1 MIKFSLE
8 VFCIRKLRRLIE
20 QVLVEGAGVLQCGYL
35 GESILG
41 RRAAQC
47 KGPEAH
53 RVYLRNSEE
62 AWVVSVKREK
72 WSNGG

>member
-1 MIKFSLE
+1 MWVS
-8 VFCIRKLRRLIE
+8 
-20 QVLVEGAGVLQCGYL
+20 

-62 AWVVSVKREK
+62 AWVVSVKRER